1 MKVLWISN
9 ILFDDVAD
17 SIGAKHSVGGG
28 WMQALLNQL
37 KSHIEIGVVS
47 IYRKALNKEINS
59 VHYYLLPDI
68 NKSVWQNVL
77 AEFKP
82 DLIHIHGTEYPHTL
96 KIKQYSGDIPCV
108 VSIQGLVSI
117 YSKYALGGMRMKD
130 IFQYLT
136 LKDFLLHSSSLA
148 IQRSQKK
155 RGVSER
161 KLIANL
167 DYIIG
172 RTEWDY
178 SHALAINPSIKYYK
192 CNEVIRDTFYQGNW
206 SISKAVP
213 YTIFCSNSN
222 VALKGVHQV
231 IQALAV
237 VKRSF
242 PNVKMRI
249 AGKNILGHLSLKNQ
263 LRMSGYD
270 NYLRILIYKL
280 KLEDNVIFLGA
291 LTAEEMKR
299 EFLSANVFVLPSAIE
314 NSPNSL
320 AEAQLLGTP
329 IVASYVGGIPDMM
342 PYPLSEYLYRFTE
355 VEMLAQKIINVFQK
369 KDWECY
375 TNIVRNIANERH
387 NRKKI
392 KDDMIGIYQDILKVE
407 SKK

>member
-1 MKVLWISN
+1 MRVLWISN
-9 ILFDDVAD
+9 ILFDDIAD
-17 SIGAKHSVGGG
+17 SVGAKHSVGGG
-28 WMQALLNQL
+28 WMQALLVQL
-37 KSHIEIGVVS
+37 KPYIEIGVVS
-47 IYRKALNKEINS
+47 IYAKVLSREINS
-59 VHYYLLPDI
+59 VHYYLLPDV
-68 NKSVWQNVL
+68 NKTVWQNVL
-77 AEFKP
+77 TEFKP
-82 DLIHIHGTEYPHTL
+82 DLIHIHGTEYPHTF

-108 VSIQGLVSI
+108 VSIQGLVGI
-117 YSKYALGGMRMKD
+117 YAKYTLGGMRMKD

-136 LKDFLLHSSSLA
+136 MKDFLLHSSSLA
-148 IQRSQKK
+148 IQRSQEK
-155 RGVSER
+155 RGVFER

-192 CNEVIRDTFYQGNW
+192 CNEAIRDTFYQGHW

-222 VALKGVHQV
+222 VALKGIHQV
-231 IQALAV
+231 IKAMALV
-237 VKRSF
+237 RHYF

-249 AGKNILGHLSLKNQ
+249 AGKNILGHLSLRNR

-270 NYLRILIYKL
+270 NYLRALIYKL
-280 KLEDNVIFLGA
+280 KLEENVVFLGA
-291 LTAEEMKR
+291 LTAEKMKH

-329 IVASYVGGIPDMM
+329 VVASYVGGIPDMM

-355 VEMLAQKIINVFQK
+355 VEMLAQKIVKVFQRK
-369 KDWECY
+369 EWESY
-375 TNIVRNIANERH
+375 TNVIRRVSRERH
-387 NRKKI
+387 DRMQI
-392 KDDMIGIYQDILKVE
+392 REDMIAIYQDILKRK
-407 SKK
+407 SQR